1 MTRKL
6 ITTLLC
12 LVLAVALPLAALADT
27 RHTLTLIPGD
37 DLSAVPAIAD
47 LCDALSF
54 DPDQGREVGRGLRF
68 PVGGEDIG
76 HRCAGRGQ
84 TRLYVQSTLLGD
96 DVYYVNWDDGF
107 AYVSNL
113 VMEIAEAS
121 GMETDAGMARHA
133 EKHARPV

>member
-47 LCDALSF
+47 LCDALSLTLTK
-54 DPDQGREVGRGLRF
+54 GEKSGGLTLS
-68 PVGGEDIG
+68 VGGEDI
-76 HRCAGRGQ
+76 A
-84 TRLYVQSTLLGD
+84 TVALG
-96 DVYYVNWDDGF
+96 
-107 AYVSNL
+107 NL
-113 VMEIAEAS
+113 PESVIQLMTSGVPTIEI
-121 GMETDAGMARHA
+121 
-133 EKHARPV
+133 EK

>member
-47 LCDALSF
+47 LCDALSLTLTK
-54 DPDQGREVGRGLRF
+54 GEKSGGLTLS
-68 PVGGEDIG
+68 VGGED

-84 TRLYVQSTLLGD
+84 
-96 DVYYVNWDDGF
+96 
-107 AYVSNL
+107 
-113 VMEIAEAS
+113 
-121 GMETDAGMARHA
+121 H
-133 EKHARPV
+133 RPVRAVHAVGGRRVLCQLG